1 MWNLLRD
8 WLIVSTAVRGPEATR
23 ARVRSGASLAG
34 RLVRLALL
42 GLWWLLVA
50 SSAVG
55 AGVSLL
61 RGRWADALVNVAVA
75 GVLVLLRWLWWT
87 RGRPGRAGRSVPS
100 A

>member
-8 WLIVSTAVRGPEATR
+8 WLIVSTVVRGPEATR

-50 SSAVG
+50 SSTVA
-55 AGVSLL
+55 AGVALL
-61 RGRWADALVNVAVA
+61 RGRWADALLNAAVV
-75 GVLVLLRWLWWT
+75 GVLVLLRWLWRARW
-87 RGRPGRAGRSVPS
+87 RPHRAGRSVPS